1 MNNLIDQE
9 TMDLELE
16 IYLFVSEYLETNA
29 IEHHDPNFYDKLV
42 GLATDEYFSICTCMN
57 IYENLDDYDEAYIE
71 IHNKIGIQVREYFN
85 MLSIPRRQY
94 LNPRQIHYSK
104 LADGIAVKIEKLQ
117 SVYQPIQRT
126 PEWYAFRNNLVT
138 ASNIWKIFGSEA
150 NYNSLICEKCRPDV
164 QIPSIT
170 LDKSVDDDDTPA
182 LAESKNV
189 NVESPLHWGVK
200 YEPLSVAIYEY
211 RNKCVVGQFGCIQHP
226 RISCLGASP
235 DGIVVSPESD
245 DYGVMLEIKNVVN
258 REITGVPSMA
268 YWIQMQVQMEVCDL
282 DDCNFI
288 ETQFKEYPEAVTTA
302 DDDAE
307 TKFYAGIPDYL
318 YNGVILY
325 FVKRDFVDNSP
336 KYVYMPLDTP
346 LTKPAIEAWVSE
358 KKRELANTHVLFRR
372 IYWYCDRF
380 SCVLVKR
387 NRDWFSAAEP
397 RIRDFWHIVV
407 KERADGYSHRLP
419 KKRASKPSSSGCII
433 KMLDV

>member
-1 MNNLIDQE
+1 M
-9 TMDLELE
+9 
-16 IYLFVSEYLETNA
+16 
-29 IEHHDPNFYDKLV
+29 
-42 GLATDEYFSICTCMN
+42 
-57 IYENLDDYDEAYIE
+57 
-71 IHNKIGIQVREYFN
+71 
-85 MLSIPRRQY
+85 
-94 LNPRQIHYSK
+94 NPRQIHYSK

-150 NYNSLICEKCRPDV
+150 NYNSLICEKCHPDV

>member
-1 MNNLIDQE
+1 
-9 TMDLELE
+9 
-16 IYLFVSEYLETNA
+16 
-29 IEHHDPNFYDKLV
+29 
-42 GLATDEYFSICTCMN
+42 MN

>member
-1 MNNLIDQE
+1 MNNLTDQE

>member
-1 MNNLIDQE
+1 MHHLTDQE
-9 TMDLELE
+9 TIELELE
-16 IYLFVSEYLETNA
+16 IYLFISEYLEANS
-29 IEHHDPNFYDKLV
+29 IEHHDPLFYDKLV
-42 GLATDEYFSICTCMN
+42 GLATDEYLSICACMD
-57 IYENLDDYDEAYIE
+57 IYENADDYDEAYTE
-71 IHNKIGIQVREYFN
+71 IRDKIGIQMREYLN

-104 LADGIAVKIEKLQ
+104 SDGIDAKIAKLR
-117 SVYQPIQRT
+117 SAYQPAQRT

-138 ASNIWKIFGSEA
+138 ASNIWKIFGSDA

-164 QIPSIT
+164 QIPSIVIIPA
-170 LDKSVDDDDTPA
+170 DDDDDTAA
-182 LAESKNV
+182 LTEVKNV
-189 NVESPLHWGVK
+189 NVDSPLHWGVK
-200 YEPLSVAIYEY
+200 YEPLSVAIYEQ

-226 RISCLGASP
+226 RIECVGASP

-282 DDCNFI
+282 NDCNFI

-307 TKFYAGIPDYL
+307 TKFYAGIPNYL

-346 LTKPAIEAWVSE
+346 LSKPAIESWVSE
-358 KKRELANTHVLFRR
+358 KKREHANTHVLFRR

-397 RIRDFWHIVV
+397 RIRDFWRIVE
-407 KERADGYSHRLP
+407 KERTNGYSHRLP
-419 KKRASKPSSSGCII
+419 KKRVPKPCASGCII